1 MLWFTGRWYSTREV
15 PHHLYRDNKRYNY
28 ILGGT
33 KVWEKDLG
41 VLVHEA
47 LKPSVHCTEA
57 PKKGNIVLSQL
68 SRGIGYMT
76 KKVFIDLY
84 KTRKLLTSMEYI
96 NS

>member
-1 MLWFTGRWYSTREV
+1 M
-15 PHHLYRDNKRYNY
+15 
-28 ILGGT
+28 
-33 KVWEKDLG
+33 WEKDLG

-96 NS
+96 NSWGQRNVRSSSEESSEGSVKFEN